1 MMTTEGTSS
10 GDIGALSTIPAV
22 APPSSTGVQKGWHEF
37 IGQDLRNSL
46 AHKVV
51 KAVFPVPDPR
61 TLQDPRMLNLVA
73 YARKVEGDMYNLAN
87 SRDEYYHL
95 LAEKIY
101 RIQKELEKKW
111 RLRRQQQGILGNQ
124 PALPAMGA

>member
-1 MMTTEGTSS
+1 MMTTEGASS

-37 IGQDLRNSL
+37 ISQDLRNFL

-51 KAVFPVPDPR
+51 EAVFPVPDPR
-61 TLQDPRMLNLVA
+61 ALQDPRMLNLVA

-87 SRDEYYHL
+87 SRDEYYRL

-101 RIQKELEKKW
+101 RIQKELQEKR
-111 RLRRQQQGILGNQ
+111 RLRLQQQGILGNQ